1 MTSEPPRTRP
11 YRGVPADQRR
21 ARRRAAL
28 MEAGL
33 ELLGTRGWA
42 ATTVRQVCAEAGLN
56 DRYFYENFPDR
67 DALLLAIIDDQVAQ
81 GTDVI
86 LSAARQ
92 APRRP
97 QPRTRA
103 VVTAIL
109 DFLTGDPRRAHILT
123 HAFPASPLLQRR
135 RVEIIRTMTAI
146 FAAQTH
152 ETLDQVLLPD
162 VDVELTGLT
171 LTAGLWELFTTWF
184 RGDLGID
191 RDHLVD
197 YTVALVLSTTEL
209 ATPLHQRL
217 H

>member
-1 MTSEPPRTRP
+1 P

-28 MEAGL
+28 LAAGL
-33 ELLGTRGWA
+33 ELLGTQGWA
-42 ATTVRQVCAEAGLN
+42 ATTVRKVCAEAGLN

-86 LSAARQ
+86 LSAARE
-92 APRRP
+92 APRHPR
-97 QPRTRA
+97 PRTRA

-135 RVEIIRTMTAI
+135 RVEIIRTMAAI

-191 RDHLVD
+191 RDHLID

-209 ATPLHQRL
+209 AAPLHHHLR
-217 H
+217 

>member
-1 MTSEPPRTRP
+1 VTSETARARP

-28 MEAGL
+28 LAAGL
-33 ELLGTRGWA
+33 ELLGTQGWA
-42 ATTVRQVCAEAGLN
+42 AATVRKVCAEAGLN
-56 DRYFYENFPDR
+56 DRYFYESFPDR
-67 DALLLAIIDDQVAQ
+67 DALLLAVIDDQVAQ

-86 LSAARQ
+86 LSAARE
-92 APRRP
+92 APRHP
-97 QPRTRA
+97 QARTRA
-103 VVTAIL
+103 VVTAVL

-135 RVEIIRTMTAI
+135 RIEIIRTMAAI

-162 VDVELTGLT
+162 IDVELTGLT
-171 LTAGLWELFTTWF
+171 LTAGLWEVFTTWF
-184 RGDLGID
+184 RGDLGVD

-197 YTVALVLSTTEL
+197 YTVALILSTTEL
-209 ATPLHQRL
+209 ATPLHHRL